1 MVLAPDT
8 GDATGRRHLQ
18 GGRPQHEIET
28 ELCTIADV
36 FVKINSI
43 KTDPDC
49 EAGCA
54 GGTGICPNDWYP
66 TGSDECSGACGAVF
80 EPFVSSSCC
89 ICISGAYCSWR
100 LFQYYTLLT
109 HSSHPFALLHVNAN
123 VNVNVNV
130 NVMCIE
136 QWDQC
141 GEMLTAAGMGGMDEM
156 GLFCKAPHTVNL
168 LLSVPSCCVLA
179 VCAQRYIDRATSAC
193 MYDCR
198 RPLPCSALPS
208 RLVWLSLQRAHLRLL
223 HGGSPRGLLVCA
235 LQTCTRLPHQS

>member
-1 MVLAPDT
+1 VVLAPDT
-8 GDATGRRHLQ
+8 GDGTGRRHLQ
-18 GGRPQHEIET
+18 GGRPQHEVET

-36 FVKINSI
+36 FGKINSI
-43 KTDPDC
+43 KTNPDC

-109 HSSHPFALLHVNAN
+109 HSSHPFAVLH
-123 VNVNVNV
+123 VNV

-156 GLFCKAPHTVNL
+156 GLFCKAPHSVNL
-168 LLSVPSCCVLA
+168 LLAAASLPAVCLLSVLRDNISIEQLLHACTTADGHCLAALYPPGSCGFLCNAHTYDCYMAELREACWCVL
-179 VCAQRYIDRATSAC
+179 
-193 MYDCR
+193 CR
-198 RPLPCSALPS
+198 HAPAFRI
-208 RLVWLSLQRAHLRLL
+208 
-223 HGGSPRGLLVCA
+223 SPER
-235 LQTCTRLPHQS
+235 